1 MYNDFAAIYYML
13 LEQWSK
19 GKLVARRPSL
29 PTMLQPPRI
38 VIDPSTSHPTAMV
51 GSLLMEGGAMGPG
64 EELRRS
70 PIEITGEGA
79 EEEVGVR
86 SVCSR
91 VRYCSR
97 GIFVTCTTV
106 FSEPVT
112 CSICEC
118 VCSALYASTPAVPA
132 LLDHCH
138 PLPLTLSLPT

>member
-38 VIDPSTSHPTAMV
+38 VIDPSTAHPTAMV

-70 PIEITGEGA
+70 PIEITGEGGREGEGRGKGGIG
-79 EEEVGVR
+79 EEIGGAR
-86 SVCSR
+86 R
-91 VRYCSR
+91 H
-97 GIFVTCTTV
+97 
-106 FSEPVT
+106 
-112 CSICEC
+112 C
-118 VCSALYASTPAVPA
+118 VIS
-132 LLDHCH
+132 
-138 PLPLTLSLPT
+138 

>member
-38 VIDPSTSHPTAMV
+38 VVDPSTAHPTAMV

-70 PIEITGEGA
+70 PIEITSEGGREEGNRRGGGRRGGEGSTGEKRRRGRGKGGREGRK
-79 EEEVGVR
+79 EELER
-86 SVCSR
+86 
-91 VRYCSR
+91 
-97 GIFVTCTTV
+97 T
-106 FSEPVT
+106 
-112 CSICEC
+112 
-118 VCSALYASTPAVPA
+118 
-132 LLDHCH
+132 
-138 PLPLTLSLPT
+138 

>member
-38 VIDPSTSHPTAMV
+38 VIDPSTAHPTAMV

-70 PIEITGEGA
+70 PVEITGEGRMEGKEGEGERRGGEGSTGEKRKRGREDPRGGEGEGKRRII
-79 EEEVGVR
+79 EEIGGAR
-86 SVCSR
+86 R
-91 VRYCSR
+91 H
-97 GIFVTCTTV
+97 
-106 FSEPVT
+106 
-112 CSICEC
+112 C
-118 VCSALYASTPAVPA
+118 VVS
-132 LLDHCH
+132 
-138 PLPLTLSLPT
+138 

>member
-38 VIDPSTSHPTAMV
+38 VIDPSTAHPTAMV

-70 PIEITGEGA
+70 PIEITGEGRM
-79 EEEVGVR
+79 EGKEGEGER
-86 SVCSR
+86 
-91 VRYCSR
+91 R
-97 GIFVTCTTV
+97 GG
-106 FSEPVT
+106 EG
-112 CSICEC
+112 
-118 VCSALYASTPAVPA
+118 STGE
-132 LLDHCH
+132 
-138 PLPLTLSLPT
+138 

>member
-38 VIDPSTSHPTAMV
+38 VIDPSTAHPTAMV

-70 PIEITGEGA
+70 PIEITGEGG
-79 EEEVGVR
+79 ERRERVGRRRNWKGHRRSKETLCGILRCINVNVWYVLEV
-86 SVCSR
+86 SV
-91 VRYCSR
+91 
-97 GIFVTCTTV
+97 
-106 FSEPVT
+106 
-112 CSICEC
+112 
-118 VCSALYASTPAVPA
+118 L
-132 LLDHCH
+132 
-138 PLPLTLSLPT
+138 

>member
-38 VIDPSTSHPTAMV
+38 VIDPSTAHPTAMV

-70 PIEITGEGA
+70 PIEIIGEGGM
-79 EEEVGVR
+79 EG
-86 SVCSR
+86 
-91 VRYCSR
+91 R
-97 GIFVTCTTV
+97 GGEGRGGGKEKLERT
-106 FSEPVT
+106 
-112 CSICEC
+112 
-118 VCSALYASTPAVPA
+118 
-132 LLDHCH
+132 
-138 PLPLTLSLPT
+138 